1 MKARRLLEGST
12 YPPEVLAVLFQ
23 AFDQAWLEIE
33 HDFEG
38 DGPRENGRLTL
49 ASICSILQPPPAH
62 ADAGDVVT
70 ASMIAATMAAFRKDF
85 IVKNP
90 CWPDPLV

>member
-49 ASICSILQPPPAH
+49 ASILLMLAR
-62 ADAGDVVT
+62 DGVGDVEDMK
-70 ASMIAATMAAFRKDF
+70 ASALRLMRRTYTTNF
-85 IVKNP
+85 
-90 CWPDPLV
+90 